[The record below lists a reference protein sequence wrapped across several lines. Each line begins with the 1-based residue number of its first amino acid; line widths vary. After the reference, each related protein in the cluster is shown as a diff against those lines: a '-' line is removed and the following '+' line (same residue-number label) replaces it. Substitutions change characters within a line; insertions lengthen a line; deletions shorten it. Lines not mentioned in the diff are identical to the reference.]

1 MDRIEYTCCIGD
13 DRMTIRDM
21 KVFLAVCEMQSMSA
35 AAAKLNISQSA
46 VSQAIRTIEKHFD
59 TKMFDR
65 VGNKVYLTDSGRNMA
80 GCSAHLVSYMSH
92 MESLM
97 RSNSRRKLLHVG
109 AFGHTI
115 VVDLTQK
122 YQEQNN
128 EPEIAIHV
136 HSPSE
141 LISMLSS
148 GVLDVII
155 TDSKPSLPGLVSQYV
170 CTNKAAFI
178 CHPNSK
184 LHPLLEAEHPV
195 LQLQDLENM
204 PMLLRDEGNTS
215 RLQFD
220 SLMLANNVNF
230 FCKGVFTSYEGIFS
244 AVDCDLGVG
253 LATDRT
259 SSVNTHRCKRIE
271 VIGADLSHEVYI
283 SYLVRKENTPYLTDF
298 CDFALQHVTDL
309 YNTLTSV

>member
-1 MDRIEYTCCIGD
+1 MEEKQYTKAHKVTMLNRRTG
-13 DRMTIRDM
+13 TI
-21 KVFLAVCEMQSMSA
+21 
-35 AAAKLNISQSA
+35 
-46 VSQAIRTIEKHFD
+46 T
-59 TKMFDR
+59 
-65 VGNKVYLTDSGRNMA
+65 
-80 GCSAHLVSYMSH
+80 
-92 MESLM
+92 
-97 RSNSRRKLLHVG
+97 
-109 AFGHTI
+109 
-115 VVDLTQK
+115 
-122 YQEQNN
+122 
-128 EPEIAIHV
+128 
-136 HSPSE
+136 
-141 LISMLSS
+141 

-244 AVDCDLGVG
+244 AVDRDLGIG
-253 LATDRT
+253 LATDR
-259 SSVNTHRCKRIE
+259 SSSAAAQVNI
-271 VIGADLSHEVYI
+271 L
-283 SYLVRKENTPYLTDF
+283 NTEPGI
-298 CDFALQHVTDL
+298 
-309 YNTLTSV
+309 

>member
-1 MDRIEYTCCIGD
+1 
-13 DRMTIRDM
+13 MTIRDM

-122 YQEQNN
+122 YQEQNS

-184 LHPLLEAEHPV
+184 LHPLLEAERPV

-244 AVDCDLGVG
+244 AVDRDLGIG
-253 LATDRT
+253 LATDR
-259 SSVNTHRCKRIE
+259 SSSAAAHRYKRID
-271 VIGADLSHEVYI
+271 VLGAELFHEVYI
-283 SYLVRKENTPYLTDF
+283 SSVREMPRF
-298 CDFALQHVTDL
+298 RAALLLLPLQRSSSSRISL
-309 YNTLTSV
+309 LL